1 MTENK
6 KECCCGEGKH
16 EHHECCGGGKHEHH
30 ECCGE
35 GKHEHDCCCG
45 DHEHHDDDCCCE
57 IDEIELLDEDGNQLT
72 FRLHEWF
79 DYKDEIYAV
88 LIDEEGEAILLK
100 SVEEDGEMSFIT
112 PSDEEFEEV
121 SAYYQDLE

>member
-6 KECCCGEGKH
+6 QNKDNCCCGDECKEHEHQHCCGGEHEQGECCCGE
-16 EHHECCGGGKHEHH
+16 
-30 ECCGE
+30 
-35 GKHEHDCCCG
+35 
-45 DHEHHDDDCCCE
+45 DHEDDCCEE
-57 IDEIELLDEDGNQLT
+57 IDEIELIDEEGNLIT

-79 DYKDEIYAV
+79 DYKNDIYAV

-100 SVEEDGEMSFIT
+100 SIEEEGEMSFVT

-121 SAYYQDLE
+121 SAYYEEME